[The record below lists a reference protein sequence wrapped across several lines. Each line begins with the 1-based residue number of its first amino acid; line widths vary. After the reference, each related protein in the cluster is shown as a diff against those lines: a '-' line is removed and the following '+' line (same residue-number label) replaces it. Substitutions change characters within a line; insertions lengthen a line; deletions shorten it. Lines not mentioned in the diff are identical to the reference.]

1 MKQKEFFSSTM
12 AKLKEFER
20 ELGLIKDPVQLGIL
34 QHQAAEWATL
44 TLPRIEDHLAVIRD
58 EFTAQYRRWFG
69 VPPPDAPSMV
79 PRIVP
84 THEFRSDMGHFGAR
98 LMEGFEAAFNT
109 WLAVKVWAVNDS
121 WVAVAG
127 ITLATLAF
135 CEGVGRLL
143 ATHLNKR
150 TEVPAE
156 SRQRSG
162 RLLVPTL
169 GTWLLFFFLTYVV
182 RTATGGIADVL
193 GPVISLIFAGVEI
206 TTLVLVA
213 IGFAVHELYGWSA
226 RDAAEYSRYL
236 DMHTR
241 VAALIIKG
249 GGQKRAAEVSS
260 QPAPSPVATGV
271 LTVVMMLVAAYPASS
286 YAQASLSTARTSQY
300 RQIALSEAEPAGCTF
315 ADVSTSVL
323 ASARAASL
331 ENHREAVTLT
341 MQKLGIS
348 SWCFVQFT
356 ADGWDAPPVTVAQ
369 TTSNTRAACAPP
381 GLSEAGKLFTPR
393 HDQEVNDAAQRC
405 RTAQGQALAEMRVS
419 INTSIDMLLK
429 QNAPRPSRCSSVLD
443 TIERAARMRELR
455 ASTIITDGRENCGA
469 WRQIAAPD
477 SGAQVVV
484 ILVPS
489 VDDAGKRTSG
499 GALFA
504 ERKAQLLKAAPWLT
518 VIPAFELSSNTFRAS
533 TSAALAKR

>member
-1 MKQKEFFSSTM
+1 
-12 AKLKEFER
+12 
-20 ELGLIKDPVQLGIL
+20 
-34 QHQAAEWATL
+34 
-44 TLPRIEDHLAVIRD
+44 
-58 EFTAQYRRWFG
+58 
-69 VPPPDAPSMV
+69 
-79 PRIVP
+79 
-84 THEFRSDMGHFGAR
+84 
-98 LMEGFEAAFNT
+98 MEAFEAAFNT
-109 WLAVKVWAVNDS
+109 WLAVKVWAVGDS
-121 WVAVAG
+121 WFAVAG

-135 CEGVGRLL
+135 CEGVGRLF
-143 ATHLNKR
+143 ASHLNKR
-150 TEVPAE
+150 TEVPEE

-169 GTWLLFFFLTYVV
+169 IAWLLFFFLTYVI
-182 RTATGGIADVL
+182 RTAAGEIANVL
-193 GPVISLIFAGVEI
+193 GPLTSLIFAGVEI

-213 IGFAVHELYGWSA
+213 IGFASHELYGWSA
-226 RDAAEYSRYL
+226 RDTEEYSHYL

-241 VAALIIKG
+241 VAALIAKG
-249 GGQKRAAEVSS
+249 GEAQHTATEVSP
-260 QPAPSPVATGV
+260 QPAPSPVTTGI

-286 YAQASLSTARTSQY
+286 YAQASLSTTRTSPY
-300 RQIALSEAEPAGCTF
+300 EQIALSEAEPAGCTF
-315 ADVSTSVL
+315 VDVSTSVL

-331 ENHREAVTLT
+331 ETHRETVTLT

-356 ADGWDAPPVTVAQ
+356 ANGWDAPPLTVAQ
-369 TTSNTRAACAPP
+369 TTSDTRAACAPP
-381 GLSEAGKLFTPR
+381 SLSDAGKLFTPR

-405 RTAQGQALAEMRVS
+405 RTAQGQALAEMRVL

-429 QNAPRPSRCSSVLD
+429 HNAPKPSGCSSVLD
-443 TIERAARMRELR
+443 TIERAARMRDLR

-499 GALFA
+499 SALFA

-518 VIPAFELSSNTFRAS
+518 VIPSFELSSNTFRAS